1 MSVDTPVRAAGPV
14 QESAHLLTDLLHEA
28 LSRHGTPPPLD
39 VAPLGVRDA
48 FAPAPV
54 DAPAG
59 PAAAPG
65 NSTTAVP
72 VRFYGRHAVVGP
84 FTASRGSGPQPCAHC
99 LERRWQAVRS
109 VALREALE
117 LGSGT
122 RAAGESPYVT
132 PFTAHTLA
140 GLVAARTAG
149 DGPDTGAFP
158 AVHLVDLET
167 LTVRH
172 YPLVPDPE
180 CPRCGHVEPDTAEA
194 AVLTLRPAPKA
205 RPGTFR
211 VRDIETYELPV
222 EPYANPVCGSLGP
235 SVVQD
240 VSSTSTSATIGCFSM
255 RSGEYLRET
264 YWGGHADTF
273 AESMRIGV
281 LEGLERYAGMRS
293 RAKRAQT
300 RGSLDALRGRGER
313 ALDPR
318 VCGLYSDAFH
328 RANPRVPPFSPDRE
342 IPWVHGY
349 SLRDN
354 HPVLVPEVLTYYH
367 APGLENRFVQESSNG
382 CASGGCLEEAVYF
395 GLMEVIERDAFLL
408 TWYGRAA
415 LPEIDPRT
423 SRRPATRQMVDRL
436 EMYGYEARFF
446 DTRISFPVPVVTG
459 VAVRPDGG
467 LGRMCFGAGAGL
479 DPEAALAGALCEI
492 ATDAVNL
499 RRRTERDLT
508 RLRAM
513 ADDFGRVEALHDHP
527 LAYGIPEMGSHAHF
541 LIGEPGAPRPPA
553 RSFAELYGDGSVPP
567 VSDDLRE
574 DLASC
579 VDAVTAAGFDVI
591 VVDQTMPEQRE
602 LGLTTVSVIVPGLL
616 PIDFGWTRQRALDMP
631 RLRTA
636 LGAAGLRPGELTDAE
651 LNLAPHPFP

>member
-1 MSVDTPVRAAGPV
+1 MSVETPVRAGGPV
-14 QESAHLLTDLLHEA
+14 RESAHPLTELLHEA
-28 LSRHGTPPPLD
+28 LSGHGTPPPLD
-39 VAPLGVRDA
+39 VAALGVRDA
-48 FAPAPV
+48 FATAPAP
-54 DAPAG
+54 ASAAG
-59 PAAAPG
+59 TP
-65 NSTTAVP
+65 VP
-72 VRFYGRHAVVGP
+72 VRLYGRHAVVGP
-84 FTASRGSGPQPCAHC
+84 FATGRGSGPRACAHC

-132 PFTAHTLA
+132 PFTAHVLA

-149 DGPDTGAFP
+149 AGPDTGAFP

-180 CPRCGHVEPDTAEA
+180 CPRCGRAEPDTAEA
-194 AVLTLRPAPKA
+194 ATLTLRPAPKV

-211 VRDIETYELPV
+211 VRDIGTYELPV

-293 RAKRAQT
+293 RAKRAQV
-300 RGSLDALRGRGER
+300 RSSLEVLHGRGER

-318 VCGLYSDAFH
+318 VCGLYSQAFH

-342 IPWVHGY
+342 IPWVQGY
-349 SLRDN
+349 SLRD
-354 HPVLVPEVLTYYH
+354 HRTVLVPEVLTYYH

-382 CASGGCLEEAVYF
+382 CASGGCLEEAVHF

-408 TWYGRAA
+408 SWYGRAA
-415 LPEIDPRT
+415 LPEIDPRS

-499 RRRTERDLT
+499 RRRTERDLP

-513 ADDFGRVEALHDHP
+513 AEDFGRVEALHDHP
-527 LAYGIPEMGSHAHF
+527 LAYGVPGMGDHAHF

-553 RSFAELYGDGSVPP
+553 RPVSELYGDGSVLP
-567 VSDDLRE
+567 VSDDIRE
-574 DLASC
+574 DLARC
-579 VDAVTAAGFDVI
+579 VDAVTADGFDVI

-616 PIDFGWTRQRALDMP
+616 PIDFGWTRQRALHMP

-636 LGAAGLRPGELTDAE
+636 LGAAGLRPGDLTDAE